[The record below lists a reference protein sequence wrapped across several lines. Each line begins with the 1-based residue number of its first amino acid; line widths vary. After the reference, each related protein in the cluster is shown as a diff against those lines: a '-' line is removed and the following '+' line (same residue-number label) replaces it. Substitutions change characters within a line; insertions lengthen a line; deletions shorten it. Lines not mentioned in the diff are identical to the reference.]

1 MLRTLS
7 EELIKVVK
15 KIKGAPLIDEKTLK
29 EVIRDIQRALLK
41 ADVSVDL
48 VFKIS
53 ENIKDRVL
61 SAEIPPGFS
70 KRDVLL
76 KAVYEELI
84 SLLGG
89 ESIPEVLP
97 PKDKAYT
104 IMLVGLQGSGKT
116 TSAAKLAWF
125 YSNKGY
131 KVGLI
136 CADTYRPAAFTQLK
150 QLAEKINIPVWFQEN
165 KDPVE
170 IAVNGVEY
178 FKSKKYNLIIIDT
191 AGRHKQEEAL
201 LNEMEAMFEK
211 IKPDEVMFVIDA
223 TIGKQAKKQAKAF
236 KKKVP
241 ISSIFITKL
250 DGSAKGG
257 GALAAVASTGA
268 IIKFIGV
275 GEKIDEIEVF
285 NPPRFV
291 SRLLGLGDL
300 EALIERF
307 KRHEEL
313 IKLQEKI
320 MRTGKLTLYDMK
332 IQLKNLQK
340 MGSLSKLLSF
350 IPGEMQLTIDT
361 EGLDKNKIKKWVAI
375 LDSMTKEELLNPSI
389 LNSSRIRRISR
400 GAGVTPRDVKE
411 LLKSY
416 ELAKRYIKQ
425 LSRKRTR
432 LSKLGRP
439 W

>member
-1 MLRTLS
+1 MLQTLS
-7 EELIKVVK
+7 KELIKVVK

-89 ESIPEVLP
+89 ESIPEILP
-97 PKDKAYT
+97 PKDKTYI

-150 QLAEKINIPVWFQEN
+150 QLAEKINVPVWFQEN

-223 TIGKQAKKQAKAF
+223 TIGKQAKKQAEAF

-350 IPGEMQLTIDT
+350 IPGGMQLTIDT

>member
-1 MLRTLS
+1 MIRVLS
-7 EELIKVVK
+7 EELIKVIK
-15 KIKGAPLIDEKTLK
+15 KIRGAPLIDEKTLR

-53 ENIKDRVL
+53 ENIKSRVL
-61 SAEIPPGFS
+61 NAEIPPGFS

-89 ESIPEVLP
+89 EKVPEILP
-97 PKDKAYT
+97 PKDKNYV
-104 IMLVGLQGSGKT
+104 IMLIGLQGSGKT

-125 YSNKGY
+125 YLNKGY

-150 QLAEKINIPVWFQEN
+150 QLTEKINVPVWFQEN

-170 IAVNGVEY
+170 IAVEGVKY

-201 LNEMEAMFEK
+201 LDEMETMFEK
-211 IKPDEVMFVIDA
+211 VKPDEVMFVIDA
-223 TIGKQAKKQAKAF
+223 TIGKQARKQAEAF
-236 KKKVP
+236 KKRVP

-300 EALIERF
+300 DALIERF

-332 IQLKNLQK
+332 IQLKNLRK

-350 IPGEMQLTIDT
+350 IPGGPQLTIDA
-361 EGLDKNKIKKWVAI
+361 EELDKDKIKKWIAI
-375 LDSMTKEELLNPSI
+375 LDSMTKEELFSPSI
-389 LNSSRIRRISR
+389 LNSSRIKRISR

-416 ELAKRYIKQ
+416 ELAKKYIKQ
-425 LSRKRTR
+425 LSRKRSR
-432 LSKLGRP
+432 LSKIGKL